1 MILYFANPI
10 FSYIQQSLYFP
21 NNYDILEVSYD
32 SKYFCSRNLHVDVGT
47 EYSVT

>member
-21 NNYDILEVSYD
+21 NNYDILEGSYD
-32 SKYFCSRNLHVDVGT
+32 SVFCKSYFFI
-47 EYSVT
+47 YSTIPIFS